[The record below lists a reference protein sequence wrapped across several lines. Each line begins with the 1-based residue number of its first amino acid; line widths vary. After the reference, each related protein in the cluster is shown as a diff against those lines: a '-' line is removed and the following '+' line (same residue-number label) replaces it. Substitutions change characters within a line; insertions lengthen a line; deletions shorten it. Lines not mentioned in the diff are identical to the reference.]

1 MIIENNN
8 KSTTKFDKAKTRNF
22 NDFTL
27 LSTKEKDSNFLAY
40 DKSPVLLVKKES
52 NKKEVTYRYPNRIQV
67 G

>member
-27 LSTKEKDSNFLAY
+27 LSTKEKDSNFLAN

-52 NKKEVTYRYPNRIQV
+52 YKKDVAYRYPNRIQIC
-67 G
+67 